1 MRLVT
6 PEFIRAM
13 DKAAY
18 DDYGMA
24 GQLLMENAGSA
35 IARAVLQVAAGAA
48 GYPLRPPRVCV
59 LAGGGNNGG
68 DGLVAARHLLDDSAE
83 VRVHLICNSQR
94 VAGDAKIALDIL
106 MAASPECVIASGQQ
120 LSPKLSQDLVWAD
133 IVVDALLG
141 TGVTG
146 APSETMGQAISL
158 INGCG
163 KKVVSVDVPSGLDA
177 ATGATP
183 GHCTKAD
190 VTVTFGHPKLG
201 LALHPGVCYSG
212 QVVVDHIGMPTPLL
226 QSADCR
232 MELLDPRTVAAA
244 LPARAATSHKGDF
257 GRVLVVAGSRAM
269 PGAAALA
276 SMACLRSGAGLVYL
290 ACPGPVASVAIG
302 QHPEVVSVPV
312 TESPEG
318 GIATS
323 AVDAILQQAAL
334 CDCVAVGPGMG
345 NCEHT
350 RAVVGGL
357 LSVSTP
363 VPLVVDADAINVLA
377 EDVSVLKRARRP
389 VVITPHPGEL
399 ARILGM
405 SAAQIQQERHL
416 WAYEAARRTG
426 AIVVLKGARTIVAD
440 AEGSL
445 AVNPTGNSGMATAGS
460 GDVLTGMAASICA
473 RNSDVFRAA
482 SAATF
487 CHGLAGDIAAERVG
501 AAGIVASDVISDIPR
516 ALHMVQCDSP
526 GLWRRMSC
534 VPMGFF
540 IYNRGVSSPDRYV

>member
-1 MRLVT
+1 
-6 PEFIRAM
+6 M

-18 DDYGMA
+18 DDYRMA

-35 IARAVLQVAAGAA
+35 IARAVMQVAAGTACH
-48 GYPLRPPRVCV
+48 PLRPPRVCV

-83 VRVHLICNSQR
+83 VRVHLICNAQR
-94 VAGDAKIALDIL
+94 VAGDAKVALDIL
-106 MAASPECVIASGQQ
+106 MAASPECVVASGQQ
-120 LSPKLSQDLVWAD
+120 LSPELSQDLVWAD

-163 KKVVSVDVPSGLDA
+163 RKVVSVDVPSGLDA

-183 GHCTKAD
+183 GHCVKSD
-190 VTVTFGHPKLG
+190 VTVTFGHAKVG
-201 LALHPGVCYSG
+201 LVLHPGVGYSG
-212 QVVVDHIGMPTPLL
+212 QVVVDHIGMPAPLL

-232 MELLDPRTVAAA
+232 MELLDPHAVAAA

-257 GRVLVVAGSRAM
+257 GRVLVVAGSRTM

-290 ACPGPVASVAIG
+290 AAPEPVASVALG
-302 QHPEVVSVPV
+302 KHPEIVSVPV
-312 TESPEG
+312 TQSPEG
-318 GIATS
+318 GIAAS
-323 AVDAILQQAAL
+323 AVDDILRQAAL

-345 NCEHT
+345 DCEHT

-357 LSVSTP
+357 LSVSTST
-363 VPLVVDADAINVLA
+363 PLVVDADAINALA
-377 EDVSVLKRARRP
+377 EDLTVLKRARRP

-399 ARILGM
+399 ARIAGVGT
-405 SAAQIQQERHL
+405 AQIQQERL
-416 WAYEAARRTG
+416 FWAYEAAKRTG
-426 AIVVLKGARTIVAD
+426 AVVVLKGARTIVAD
-440 AEGSL
+440 AEGNL

-460 GDVLTGMAASICA
+460 GDVLTGMVACICA
-473 RNSDVFRAA
+473 RNPGIFRAV
-482 SAATF
+482 STATF

-501 AAGIVASDVISDIPR
+501 AAGMVASDIISDIPR
-516 ALHMVQCDSP
+516 ALHMIQCDSL

-540 IYNRGVSSPDRYV
+540 IYNRGVNSPDRYF